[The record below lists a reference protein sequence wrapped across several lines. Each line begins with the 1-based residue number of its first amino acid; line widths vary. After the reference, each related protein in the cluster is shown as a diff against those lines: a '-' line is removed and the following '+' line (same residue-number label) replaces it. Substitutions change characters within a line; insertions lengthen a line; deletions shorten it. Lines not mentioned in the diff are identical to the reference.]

1 METKRNA
8 FSIIINIGMFNAID
22 FIKLIIIGL
31 IVISTVL
38 YPVIVLIWEQTTIIN
53 IMNQMKNLFRR
64 WAIYLH
70 LTQISTY
77 SM

>member
-8 FSIIINIGMFNAID
+8 SSIIIDIGMFNEID

-38 YPVIVLIWEQTTIIN
+38 YPVIVLI
-53 IMNQMKNLFRR
+53 
-64 WAIYLH
+64 
-70 LTQISTY
+70 
-77 SM
+77 

>member
-8 FSIIINIGMFNAID
+8 FSIIINIGMFNEID

-31 IVISTVL
+31 IVISTIL

-64 WAIYLH
+64 
-70 LTQISTY
+70 
-77 SM
+77 

>member
-8 FSIIINIGMFNAID
+8 FSIIINIGIFNEID

-31 IVISTVL
+31 IVISTIL
-38 YPVIVLIWEQTTIIN
+38 YPVIVLLWEQTTIIN

-64 WAIYLH
+64 
-70 LTQISTY
+70 
-77 SM
+77 

>member
-8 FSIIINIGMFNAID
+8 FSIIINIGIFNEID

-31 IVISTVL
+31 IVISTIL

-53 IMNQMKNLFRR
+53 TMNQMKNLFRR
-64 WAIYLH
+64 
-70 LTQISTY
+70 
-77 SM
+77 

>member
-8 FSIIINIGMFNAID
+8 FSIIINIGIFNEID

-31 IVISTVL
+31 IVISTIL

-64 WAIYLH
+64 
-70 LTQISTY
+70 
-77 SM
+77 

>member
-8 FSIIINIGMFNAID
+8 FSIIINIDMFNEID

-31 IVISTVL
+31 IVISTIL

-64 WAIYLH
+64 WAIYLY